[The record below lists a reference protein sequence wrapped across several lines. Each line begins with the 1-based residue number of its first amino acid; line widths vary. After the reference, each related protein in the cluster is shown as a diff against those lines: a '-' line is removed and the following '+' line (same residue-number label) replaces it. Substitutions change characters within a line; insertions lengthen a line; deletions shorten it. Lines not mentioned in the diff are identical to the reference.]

1 MSNGKENN
9 SFNVIANIRKV
20 RSNRAR
26 AVILDNS
33 VLKIAKEQSEG
44 ASEIK
49 NSIMMTLSELKSSQA
64 SYKEE
69 NT

>member
-9 SFNVIANIRKV
+9 SFNVIENIRKV
-20 RSNRAR
+20 RSNRSR